1 MTINLYNYRCLVK
14 RVVDGD
20 TVQAEIDLGFHL
32 KLTQSVRLLYYDAP
46 ESRRQDAKSEEE
58 LNEGLV
64 AKNELVG
71 LVLDKPG
78 LMIKT
83 TLDKSDKYGRVLGLL
98 WFEGDPQTVNSQM
111 LTFTNAQWLKL
122 GGKPGAT

>member
-32 KLTQSVRLLYYDAP
+32 KFTSMVRMLYYDAP
-46 ESRRQDAKSEEE
+46 EIMRQHARSEDEV
-58 LNEGLV
+58 NEGLL

-71 LVLDKPG
+71 LVQDRPG

-83 TLDKSDKYGRVLGLL
+83 QLERTDKYGRVLGLL
-98 WFEGDPQTVNSQM
+98 WFEGDQQTINNQM
-111 LTFTNAQWLKL
+111 LTFTDAQWVKL
-122 GGKPGAT
+122 GGKPT

>member
-1 MTINLYNYRCLVK
+1 MTTNLYNYRCLVK

-32 KLTQSVRLLYYDAP
+32 KFTSMVRLLYYDAP
-46 ESRRQDAKSEEE
+46 EIMRQHARSEAEV
-58 LNEGLV
+58 NEGLL
-64 AKNELVG
+64 AKNELIG
-71 LVLDKPG
+71 LVLDKPN

-83 TLDKSDKYGRVLGLL
+83 QLERADKYGRVLGLL
-98 WFEGDPQTVNSQM
+98 WLDGDEKTINNQM

-122 GGKPGAT
+122 GGKAEVK